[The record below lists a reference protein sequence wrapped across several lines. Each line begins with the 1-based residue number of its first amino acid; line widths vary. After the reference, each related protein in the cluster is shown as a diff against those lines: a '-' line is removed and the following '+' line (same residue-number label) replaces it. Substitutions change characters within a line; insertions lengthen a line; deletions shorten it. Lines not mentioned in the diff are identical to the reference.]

1 MNRREK
7 ILAERILVF
16 FWGSQWATSHLID
29 APMLNQNAI
38 ETIFSIFD
46 RVFFSFTSLIYS
58 FSSICR
64 YLNGMSLCRVLLF
77 FWFILFRSHVCV
89 FSLSFFLKIQIQ
101 KNNQRKRKYEENS
114 NTWTY
119 YRFYT
124 KFLNVILLWIQCE
137 AVCLCVFFYCFRFE
151 YGVYM
156 HNFCVSFLF
165 RFILKSFIS
174 AVFTV
179 VTASCLTF
187 CVAAKKRALT
197 AVMSMPTV
205 TICVVHR
212 PWTLL
217 LSR

>member
-89 FSLSFFLKIQIQ
+89 FSLSFFLK
-101 KNNQRKRKYEENS
+101 KFRYKRITKEKENMKR
-114 NTWTY
+114 TRTLE
-119 YRFYT
+119 R
-124 KFLNVILLWIQCE
+124 IID
-137 AVCLCVFFYCFRFE
+137 
-151 YGVYM
+151 
-156 HNFCVSFLF
+156 
-165 RFILKSFIS
+165 
-174 AVFTV
+174 FTRN
-179 VTASCLTF
+179 S
-187 CVAAKKRALT
+187 
-197 AVMSMPTV
+197 
-205 TICVVHR
+205 
-212 PWTLL
+212 
-217 LSR
+217 